1 LSLAF
6 WKVGKI
12 GGFESVGF
20 CGVGIRKREGI
31 QRWLLS
37 WFLSHLKLVH
47 KTLFS
52 PLDERERGKR
62 EEREGLVNSIPYHIM
77 SFMQYPTRQEVFV
90 LNKVG
95 TLNS

>member
-1 LSLAF
+1 MIPFSLE
-6 WKVGKI
+6 VGPQNP
-12 GGFESVGF
+12 F
-20 CGVGIRKREGI
+20 
-31 QRWLLS
+31 LL
-37 WFLSHLKLVH
+37 FLMR
-47 KTLFS
+47 
-52 PLDERERGKR
+52 ERERGKR